1 MAVLRFASMLCP
13 IAALFAL
20 GGCGGSDYDL
30 APVSGKVMLNG
41 EPLADATVLFSPTA
55 QSGDPGPPS
64 WGRTDAQGNFTLKT
78 RDGERGAV
86 IGEHRVS
93 ITSVSEE
100 DAGGGGEV
108 VDDNVYD
115 NALPQEKV
123 PPQYNS
129 ETTLTFDV
137 LSGGTDAANF
147 DLEAPAR
154 TGS

>member
-1 MAVLRFASMLCP
+1 
-13 IAALFAL
+13 
-20 GGCGGSDYDL
+20 
-30 APVSGKVMLNG
+30 
-41 EPLADATVLFSPTA
+41 
-55 QSGDPGPPS
+55 
-64 WGRTDAQGNFTLKT
+64 
-78 RDGERGAV
+78 V